1 MRGGPTPGDA
11 TAGATAAAASAP
23 ASSAA
28 TGGPAGSAATGA
40 AAAAGSA
47 RADTAARG
55 EDTRPQVLRVV
66 TSHPAAGQ
74 LTLLVCYLAAGVA
87 VTWPRATYITG
98 RLPSMRDSAAYV
110 WGFWWMA
117 RQLSHLAN
125 PWSTNHMAAPPGVL
139 LGYHT
144 LMPLP
149 GLLLAP
155 VTLLFGPSAS
165 YNLLVIVVPG
175 LLCYAMYRA
184 ARLWLP
190 SQTGAI
196 AAGAFF
202 GLSAMLAQED
212 WYHVNIAV
220 GALFLPL
227 ALEASV
233 RLRRSPGWRQALI
246 LGVVVGAAV
255 LTDPESAVLTGI
267 LAGLVLLPWLLWR
280 PAVARLWPVA
290 LGAVIAAVVAG
301 PQLAAMIYE
310 QAHHGLNINPELLGV
325 TDKLYGVGLPGMFAP
340 TPRVADFG
348 LTALAQP
355 FLHSR
360 DNEGL
365 PMFGVTLTAL
375 ALMGLVVAWRQRRA
389 WQLAL
394 LWAGCAALALGMSLW
409 AGKRQFIPWTLDWNG
424 VHVSAFLPYTWFVRI
439 PGLSAFREADRM
451 AILGLI
457 PAALLAG
464 AAVDWMRSHAKPLI
478 AVVIALGLLE
488 LGYSGNAKIGT
499 MSTVYPRLDRPIA
512 ADHSRS
518 VVVDVPYGM
527 RGGIP
532 EYGGRFAAQALVMAT
547 KDGHPRAVAYVS
559 RIPASTLDRIRKH
572 TFFSSLIKTQHFTF
586 PPLGPPLTAAAQRG
600 QPVWAKKL
608 SSYTP
613 LTAAQVAA
621 GRRDARRL
629 HIGWV
634 VVWYSNPAIVQYLHQ
649 TGFRFAYRAG
659 GVSVYR
665 PGR

>member
-1 MRGGPTPGDA
+1 MDRAGRDPRVPLITARSAIQSPAVAAGGTGASGARPD
-11 TAGATAAAASAP
+11 GATADGATATRGAP
-23 ASSAA
+23 ADSGPRG
-28 TGGPAGSAATGA
+28 GGP
-40 AAAAGSA
+40 
-47 RADTAARG
+47 RRPV
-55 EDTRPQVLRVV
+55 TRVFTVHR
-66 TSHPAAGQ
+66 AAGQ

-117 RQLSHLAN
+117 RRLSHLAN
-125 PWSTNHMAAPPGVL
+125 PWVTDHMAAPAGVL

-149 GLLLAP
+149 GLLLTP
-155 VTLLFGPSAS
+155 VTLIFGPSAS
-165 YNLLVIVVPG
+165 YNLLVILVPG

-212 WYHVNIAV
+212 WYHINIAV

-267 LAGLVLLPWLLWR
+267 LVGLVLLPWLLWR
-280 PAVARLWPVA
+280 PSVARLWPAA
-290 LGAVIAAVVAG
+290 LGAVVAAIVAG
-301 PQLAAMIYE
+301 PQLAAMIHE
-310 QAHHGLNINPELLGV
+310 QSRGGLQIDARLLGV

-375 ALMGLVVAWRQRRA
+375 ALIGLVVAWRQRRA
-389 WQLAL
+389 WQLAA
-394 LWAGCAALALGMSLW
+394 LWLGCTALALGMSLW
-409 AGKRQFIPWTLDWNG
+409 VAKSQIIPWMQDWHG
-424 VHVSAFLPYTWFVRI
+424 VRVSPLMPYTWFVRI
-439 PGLSAFREADRM
+439 PGLSALSVRRTGWGFLGLVPAGSAGGRGGELDALSAQPADRR
-451 AILGLI
+451 G
-457 PAALLAG
+457 
-464 AAVDWMRSHAKPLI
+464 
-478 AVVIALGLLE
+478 
-488 LGYSGNAKIGT
+488 
-499 MSTVYPRLDRPIA
+499 DRPGHPGTGCKGGSGRSGPWPPRIRGWTGR
-512 ADHSRS
+512 SRRRAPPGS
-518 VVVDVPYGM
+518 IVVNISPTECW
-527 RGGIP
+527 GGWLP
-532 EYGGRFAAQALVMAT
+532 QYGGRFAAQALVMAT
-547 KDGHPRAVAYVS
+547 ADGHPPR
-559 RIPASTLDRIRKH
+559 
-572 TFFSSLIKTQHFTF
+572 
-586 PPLGPPLTAAAQRG
+586 RG
-600 QPVWAKKL
+600 LRVPD
-608 SSYTP
+608 P
-613 LTAAQVAA
+613 
-621 GRRDARRL
+621 RL
-629 HIGWV
+629 HPERDREPRV
-634 VVWYSNPAIVQYLHQ
+634 LH
-649 TGFRFAYRAG
+649 A
-659 GVSVYR
+659 
-665 PGR
+665 PG

>member
-1 MRGGPTPGDA
+1 MAGHGN
-11 TAGATAAAASAP
+11 TA
-23 ASSAA
+23 
-28 TGGPAGSAATGA
+28 AGSAATG
-40 AAAAGSA
+40 SA
-47 RADTAARG
+47 PADTVTRG
-55 EDTRPQVLRVV
+55 TDTGPRVLRAF
-66 TSHPAAGQ
+66 TTHPAAGQ
-74 LTLLVCYLAAGVA
+74 LTLLLCYLAAGVA
-87 VTWPRATYITG
+87 VTWPRASYITG

-117 RQLSHLAN
+117 RRVSHLAN
-125 PWSTNHMAAPPGVL
+125 PWVTDHMAAPAGVL

-149 GLLLAP
+149 GLLLTP
-155 VTLLFGPSAS
+155 VTLIFGPSAS

-267 LAGLVLLPWLLWR
+267 LTGLVLLPWLLWR
-280 PAVARLWPVA
+280 PSVARLWPAA
-290 LGAVIAAVVAG
+290 LGAAIAAIVAG
-301 PQLAAMIYE
+301 PQLAAMIHE
-310 QAHHGLNINPELLGV
+310 QARGGLHINPDLLGV

-348 LTALAQP
+348 LTAFAQP

-375 ALMGLVVAWRQRRA
+375 ALFGLVVAWRQRRA

-394 LWAGCAALALGMSLW
+394 LWLGCAALALGMSLW
-409 AGKRQFIPWTLDWNG
+409 VGKQQFLPWTLDWSG
-424 VHVSAFLPYTWFVRI
+424 VRVSAFLPFTWFVRL

-451 AILGLI
+451 AILGLV

-464 AAVDWMRSHAKPLI
+464 AAVNWMRYHARPLI
-478 AVVIALGLLE
+478 AVVIALGILE
-488 LGYSGNAKIGT
+488 LGYSGNAKIGVMPT
-499 MSTVYPRLDRPIA
+499 TYSRLDAPIA
-512 ADHSRS
+512 AHHSRS
-518 VVVDVPYGM
+518 MVVDVPYGM

-547 KDGHPRAVAYVS
+547 ADGHRRAVAYVS
-559 RIPASTLDRIRKH
+559 RIPQATLNAIERH
-572 TFFSSLIKTQHFTF
+572 AFFSHLIKTQHFTF
-586 PPLGPPLTAAAQRG
+586 PPVTVPLSPQAQQHR
-600 QPVWAKKL
+600 PLFARKL

-613 LTAAQVAA
+613 LSAADIAA

-629 HIGWV
+629 DIGWV

-649 TGFRFAYRAG
+649 TGFRFAYRADD
-659 GVSVYR
+659 VSVYR
-665 PGR
+665 PVR

>member
-1 MRGGPTPGDA
+1 MA
-11 TAGATAAAASAP
+11 AGNAP
-23 ASSAA
+23 ADGVKH
-28 TGGPAGSAATGA
+28 GGDTRGA
-40 AAAAGSA
+40 
-47 RADTAARG
+47 
-55 EDTRPQVLRVV
+55 DTRPPVLRVF
-66 TSHPAAGQ
+66 TTHPAAGQ

-87 VTWPRATYITG
+87 VTWPRATYLTG

-117 RQLSHLAN
+117 RQVSHLAN
-125 PWSTNHMAAPPGVL
+125 PWATNHMAAPAGVL

-149 GLLLAP
+149 GLLLTP
-155 VTLLFGPSAS
+155 VTLIFGPSVS

-233 RLRRSPGWRQALI
+233 RLRRSPGWRQALV

-267 LAGLVLLPWLLWR
+267 LTGLVLLPWLLWR
-280 PAVARLWPVA
+280 PSVARLWPAA
-290 LGAVIAAVVAG
+290 LAAVIAAVVAG
-301 PQLAAMIYE
+301 PQLAAMIHE
-310 QAHHGLNINPELLGV
+310 QARGGLQIDAQLLGV

-365 PMFGVTLTAL
+365 PMFGATLTAL
-375 ALMGLVVAWRQRRA
+375 ALIGLIVAWRQRRT

-394 LWAGCAALALGMSLW
+394 LWAGCATLALGMSLW
-409 AGKRQFIPWTLDWNG
+409 VAKRQFIPWMQDWHG
-424 VHVSAFLPYTWFVRI
+424 VRVSPLLPYTWIVRI
-439 PGLSAFREADRM
+439 PGLSAFREADRF
-451 AILGLI
+451 AILGLV

-464 AAVDWMRSHAKPLI
+464 AAVNWMRYHAKPLI
-478 AVVIALGLLE
+478 AVVIALAILE

-499 MSTVYPRLDRPIA
+499 MPTAYPRLDGPIA
-512 ADHSRS
+512 ADHSGS
-518 VVVDVPYGM
+518 IVVDVPYGM

-547 KDGHPRAVAYVS
+547 KDGHPRAIAYVS
-559 RIPASTLDRIRKH
+559 RIPNSTLASIRKH
-572 TFFSSLIKTQHFTF
+572 AFYSYLIKTQHFTF
-586 PPLGPPLTAAAQRG
+586 APVAVPLTAAAQ
-600 QPVWAKKL
+600 QSWPLWARKA

-613 LTAAQVAA
+613 LTAGQVAA
-621 GRRDARRL
+621 GRRDARTL

-649 TGFRFAYRAG
+649 TGFRFAYHTG

-665 PGR
+665 PAR

>member
-1 MRGGPTPGDA
+1 M
-11 TAGATAAAASAP
+11 
-23 ASSAA
+23 
-28 TGGPAGSAATGA
+28 
-40 AAAAGSA
+40 
-47 RADTAARG
+47 
-55 EDTRPQVLRVV
+55 LRVF
-66 TSHPAAGQ
+66 TTHPAAGQ

-87 VTWPRATYITG
+87 VTWPRATYLTG

-117 RQLSHLAN
+117 RQVSHLAN
-125 PWSTNHMAAPPGVL
+125 PWATNHMAAPAGVL

-149 GLLLAP
+149 GLLLTP
-155 VTLLFGPSAS
+155 VTLIFGPSVS

-233 RLRRSPGWRQALI
+233 RLRRSPGWRQALV

-267 LAGLVLLPWLLWR
+267 LTGLVLLPWLLWR
-280 PAVARLWPVA
+280 PSVARLWPAA
-290 LGAVIAAVVAG
+290 LAAVIAAVVAG
-301 PQLAAMIYE
+301 PQLAAMIHE
-310 QAHHGLNINPELLGV
+310 QARGGLRIDAQLLGV

-355 FLHSR
+355 FLHGR

-375 ALMGLVVAWRQRRA
+375 ALIGVIVAWRQRRT

-409 AGKRQFIPWTLDWNG
+409 VTKGQFIPWMQDWHG
-424 VHVSAFLPYTWFVRI
+424 VRVSPLLPYTWFVRI
-439 PGLSAFREADRM
+439 PGLSAFREADRF
-451 AILGLI
+451 AILGLV

-464 AAVDWMRSHAKPLI
+464 AAVNWMRYHAKPLI
-478 AVVIALGLLE
+478 AVVIALAILE

-499 MSTVYPRLDRPIA
+499 MPTVYPRLDGPIA
-512 ADHSRS
+512 ADHSGS
-518 VVVDVPYGM
+518 TVVDVPYGM

-547 KDGHPRAVAYVS
+547 KDGHPRAIAYVS
-559 RIPASTLDRIRKH
+559 RIPNSTLAAIRKH
-572 TFFSSLIKTQHFTF
+572 AFYSYLIKTQHFTF
-586 PPLGPPLTAAAQRG
+586 APIAVPLTAAAQ
-600 QPVWAKKL
+600 QSWPLWARKA

-613 LTAAQVAA
+613 LTAGQVAA
-621 GRRDARRL
+621 GRRDARTL

-649 TGFRFAYRAG
+649 TGFRFAYRTG

-665 PGR
+665 PAR